1 MCVSA
6 VERWYALQVRSRYEK
21 AVFTQLE
28 AKQHEVFLPLYS
40 AKHKWADRWKTVS
53 LPLFSGYVFC
63 RFDSEKRTSVLTT
76 PGVIDVVRTGS
87 QPAQI
92 ETTEIEA
99 IRKVVDSP
107 VFKEPHAGLVVGQ
120 RVMMT
125 GGPLTGLTGTLAG
138 SKKNVRLVISMELL
152 NRSVMIEIESDWVA
166 PCQPLKPL
174 LAASSVNAD
183 CLPSR
188 FR

>member
-1 MCVSA
+1 MSVSM

-28 AKQHEVFLPLYS
+28 AKQHVVFLPLYA
-40 AKHKWADRWKTVS
+40 AKHKWADRWKTVL

-63 RFDSEKRTSVLTT
+63 RFDSEKRASVLATS
-76 PGVIDVVRTGS
+76 GVIDVVRTGS
-87 QPAQI
+87 QPAPI

-107 VFKEPHAGLVVGQ
+107 VFKEPYAGLVNGQ

-125 GGPLTGLTGTLAG
+125 DGPLTGLTGTLME
-138 SKKNVRLVISMELL
+138 SKKNLRLVISMELL
-152 NRSVMIEIESDWVA
+152 NRSIMIEIESDWVA
-166 PCQPLKPL
+166 PCQPLKPDYGRL
-174 LAASSVNAD
+174 IACAERRSA
-183 CLPSR
+183 
-188 FR
+188 